1 MGKKVQQGEMLETKQ
16 NHMFEASERNRAGQS
31 FPTTDFKHCPT
42 IVSIAKNLFWIGM
55 IYPSYVITYPKY
67 EIL

>member
-1 MGKKVQQGEMLETKQ
+1 MGKKVEQGEMLETKQ

-42 IVSIAKNLFWIGM
+42 IVSIAK
-55 IYPSYVITYPKY
+55 K
-67 EIL
+67 